1 MWAGRERSWWN
12 RGWWHGHLKHMDCA
26 AYLYMWPCSSL
37 ILAAPFLS
45 YDVLLLRV
53 HDLWFNKQNP
63 TIMNS
68 CAFVVTL
75 WPGSEAQSSSG
86 PGGIAR
92 VLFWTVS
99 LDFRCFAP
107 EPWWSALWFPCNE
120 WLALRATEC
129 FFFATKGSS
138 TLVSSGFCGP
148 GSRDDYLMACIC
160 YFDSTWSQPLCP
172 SVNRSEQCS

>member
-1 MWAGRERSWWN
+1 
-12 RGWWHGHLKHMDCA
+12 MDCA

-120 WLALRATEC
+120 WLSLRATVLIMHWSHNWSC
-129 FFFATKGSS
+129 TVHLAYHALIMWLIMCWSC
-138 TLVSSGFCGP
+138 LVSSFCIGGSEVLLVTADRSSSSLLGLHWYHP
-148 GSRDDYLMACIC
+148 GWR
-160 YFDSTWSQPLCP
+160 
-172 SVNRSEQCS
+172 RER